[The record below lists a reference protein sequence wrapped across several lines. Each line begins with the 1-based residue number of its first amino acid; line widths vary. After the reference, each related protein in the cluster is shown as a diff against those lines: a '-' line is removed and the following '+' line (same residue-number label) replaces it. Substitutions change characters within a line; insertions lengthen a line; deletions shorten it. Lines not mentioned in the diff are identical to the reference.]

1 MTVFFELF
9 PGFVLTLV
17 TALCIIWFAYY
28 PSNPHNQEY
37 IVTFLSFDIMLYF
50 VIALLRDVQISLGLG
65 FGLLAVFSTMNYRSR
80 DIPVKELT
88 YLFICI
94 TLPFLNTLFV
104 VTRISFPE
112 LVVINILVFL
122 TIFMLEKLWGV
133 PYQLSKQ
140 ILYEKIDL
148 VKPENREQLMSDL
161 VARTG
166 LDILHLEIT
175 QIDFLRDTA
184 NITVYYDEDPQTK
197 GTKNA

>member
-1 MTVFFELF
+1 MSVFYELL

-17 TALCIIWFAYY
+17 TALCIVWFAYY

-37 IVTFLSFDIMLYF
+37 VVTFLSFAILLYF

-94 TLPFLNTLFV
+94 TLPFLNTMFV
-104 VTRISFPE
+104 ITRITFPE
-112 LVVINILVFL
+112 LILVNILVFL
-122 TIFMLEKLWGV
+122 TIMVLEKLWGV

-140 ILYEKIDL
+140 ILYEKIEL
-148 VKPENREQLMSDL
+148 VKPENRDQLLSDL
-161 VARTG
+161 TARTG
-166 LDILHLEIT
+166 LAILRLEIIE
-175 QIDFLRDTA
+175 IDFLRDTA
-184 NITVYYDEDPQTK
+184 TITVYYDESATAQH
-197 GTKNA
+197 NR